1 MPRVFL
7 YCRWL
12 IMNKQAMVKI
22 IDALRERQHTEKS
35 DASSIDPAH
44 FYPISPVSSA
54 MSSELLSVKIASV
67 DGGQAELFATPTYAV
82 YVLRVASVVYR
93 QNQCLQRSSQ
103 MWFALLSL
111 ANDLLVVDLF
121 DEQGMHR
128 KEKFLLSSISSLP
141 QPEDFLSFSPYAGFV
156 RASLELQECQHLA
169 EQLSSGDLLLRDGL
183 LSNLAVHPQLS
194 ELSVSC
200 QRHGIVLLGFAKTT
214 TLKTEHGESFPGA
227 LARVAPQGRWYYT
240 TEYTSHL
247 GVFSTTF
254 ATSFVKLHYKAQY
267 IFHVE
272 TLSDGD
278 PFPLFSQLAH
288 HACDPIFL
296 GYPYGL
302 IAVDQLARVSNQEQS
317 YFKTLF
323 ESRSGS
329 LWKEL
334 EPQRN
339 AVNAH
344 HILDRIH

>member
-1 MPRVFL
+1 V
-7 YCRWL
+7 
-12 IMNKQAMVKI
+12 NKQVMEKI
-22 IDALRERQHTEKS
+22 INIMRERQNGSES
-35 DASSIDPAH
+35 LFSSISLGNFHPLL
-44 FYPISPVSSA
+44 PL
-54 MSSELLSVKIASV
+54 SSELLSVKIASV

-82 YVLRVASVVYR
+82 YVLRVASVVYQ

-103 MWFALLSL
+103 TWFALLSL
-111 ANDLLVVDLF
+111 TDDLFVADLF

-128 KEKFLLSSISSLP
+128 KEEFPLSSLTALP
-141 QPEDFLSFSPYAGFV
+141 QRDDFLSFSPYAGFV
-156 RASLELQECQHLA
+156 REYLELQECQGIA
-169 EQLSSGDLLLRDGL
+169 ESLSSGDVLVRDGL
-183 LSNLAVHPQLS
+183 LSNLSVHPQLAQ
-194 ELSVSC
+194 LILLC
-200 QRHGIVLLGFAKTT
+200 QEKNIALLGFAKTA

-227 LARVAPQGRWYYT
+227 LVRVAPQSSWYYSLSSKT
-240 TEYTSHL
+240 
-247 GVFSTTF
+247 FS
-254 ATSFVKLHYKAQY
+254 TSFVKLHSRAQY